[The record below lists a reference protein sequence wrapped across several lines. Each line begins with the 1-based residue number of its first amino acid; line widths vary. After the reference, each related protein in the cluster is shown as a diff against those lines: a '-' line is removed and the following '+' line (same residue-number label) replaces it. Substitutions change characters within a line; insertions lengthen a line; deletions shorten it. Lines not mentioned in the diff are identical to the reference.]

1 MALAIGRCS
10 EFFDKTARARARSD
24 ELRYLSRCRFYG
36 TQFLNPL
43 HLLVLFEF
51 LHQSARGRARGRGER
66 ARIVQ
71 SVRPRWRRFLE
82 VGDKSAQARERRTG
96 PGHYGAATGGW
107 LLCTAPWP
115 L

>member
-1 MALAIGRCS
+1 MAESLLRGLLRLRGGAAMALAIGRCS
-10 EFFDKTARARARSD
+10 EFSEQSAQARARSD
-24 ELRYLSRCRFYG
+24 ELRYLNRCRFYG
-36 TQFLNPL
+36 TQFLNLL

-51 LHQSARGRARGRGER
+51 LH
-66 ARIVQ
+66 
-71 SVRPRWRRFLE
+71 
-82 VGDKSAQARERRTG
+82 KSAQARERRTG

>member
-51 LHQSARGRARGRGER
+51 FTSPRGGAC
-66 ARIVQ
+66 
-71 SVRPRWRRFLE
+71 
-82 VGDKSAQARERRTG
+82 ARERRTS
-96 PGHYGAATGGW
+96 PNSSI
-107 LLCTAPWP
+107 CPPQVAPIP
-115 L
+115 

>member
-10 EFFDKTARARARSD
+10 EFSEQSAQARARSD

-51 LHQSARGRARGRGER
+51 LH
-66 ARIVQ
+66 
-71 SVRPRWRRFLE
+71 
-82 VGDKSAQARERRTG
+82 KSARERRTSPNSSICPPQVAPI
-96 PGHYGAATGGW
+96 PGVW
-107 LLCTAPWP
+107 
-115 L
+115 

>member
-51 LHQSARGRARGRGER
+51 LHQSAQGRVHAGE
-66 ARIVQ
+66 ANE
-71 SVRPRWRRFLE
+71 PE
-82 VGDKSAQARERRTG
+82 
-96 PGHYGAATGGW
+96 
-107 LLCTAPWP
+107 
-115 L
+115 

>member
-1 MALAIGRCS
+1 MAESLLRIVSNGPGYRSLRCS

-51 LHQSARGRARGRGER
+51 LHQSARGRVRAGE
-66 ARIVQ
+66 ANE
-71 SVRPRWRRFLE
+71 PE
-82 VGDKSAQARERRTG
+82 
-96 PGHYGAATGGW
+96 
-107 LLCTAPWP
+107 
-115 L
+115 

>member
-51 LHQSARGRARGRGER
+51 LH
-66 ARIVQ
+66 
-71 SVRPRWRRFLE
+71 
-82 VGDKSAQARERRTG
+82 
-96 PGHYGAATGGW
+96 
-107 LLCTAPWP
+107 
-115 L
+115 